1 MKRAEKGVY
10 KRKWRNAAGEMVMS
24 DTWTIEWF
32 IGEEKFRLATGL
44 KSKSAATTMRA
55 LKIAESVKAATQQ
68 KQKLH
73 GEITL
78 NEFVKTVYFCH
89 VFKKKVGLCLEGY
102 KADIL
107 AAVKPKA
114 TNEEFKEYTDC
125 LTNPASIRELTVL
138 INRHLDVV
146 CSDIADSKAFRL
158 VISSI
163 QNPVERA
170 VLLIMRFKMM
180 EIRARVD
187 VFRLVPSEFGERFLN
202 DIDGDQI
209 QKFRRELT
217 DDALSASTR
226 NKRCGLIKH
235 IFSVAY
241 EFKYVTAEKLVNI
254 RIDKQEAE
262 DNERHVET
270 TPEDRATIVETA
282 SKTPYMWELIVFAI
296 YSGLRRNKIFR
307 LKWSDVFLDVDTP
320 YYCIDKDKNN
330 ESARTPLSPQAIEV
344 LRCREN
350 AKLESIPWV
359 FYNVSTLNPY
369 DNVDKTFLKI
379 MKVAGRPDIL
389 WHDMRHIFCTMVAD
403 TPGVQLPDLMAV
415 SGHKD
420 TKMAM
425 RYINRS
431 LANKAKTVAG
441 LK

>member
-10 KRKWRNAAGEMVMS
+10 KRKWRNAAGEMVTS

-55 LKIAESVKAATQQ
+55 LKIAESVKAASQQ

-78 NEFVKTVYFCH
+78 NEFVKTVYFSH
-89 VFKKKVGLCLEGY
+89 VFKKKVGLCLEEY
-102 KADIL
+102 KTDIL

-114 TNEEFKEYTDC
+114 TDEELKEYTDS
-125 LTNPASIRELTVL
+125 LTNPTRMRGLIVSIIKL
-138 INRHLDVV
+138 LDVV
-146 CSDIADSKAFRL
+146 CSDIVDSKAFRTA
-158 VISSI
+158 ISSI
-163 QNPVERA
+163 PNPVERT

-180 EIRARVD
+180 EIRSRVD

-202 DIDGDQI
+202 DIDGDEI
-209 QKFRRELT
+209 KKFRRVLT
-217 DDALSASTR
+217 DAALSASTR

-235 IFSVAY
+235 IFSVAN
-241 EFKYVTAEKLVNI
+241 ELKYVSAEKLKDI
-254 RIDKQEAE
+254 RIDKQEVE

-270 TPEDRATIVETA
+270 TPKERAKIVKTA

-296 YSGLRRNKIFR
+296 FTGLRRNKIFR
-307 LKWSDVFLDVDTP
+307 LKWNDVFLDVDTP
-320 YYCIDKDKNN
+320 YYCLDKDKNN

-344 LRCREN
+344 LRCRKK
-350 AKLESIPWV
+350 AKLDGVLWV
-359 FYNVSTLNPY
+359 FYNMTTLTPY
-369 DNVDKTFLKI
+369 DNVDKAFLKI
-379 MKVAGRPDIL
+379 MTKAKRPDIL
-389 WHDMRHIFCTMVAD
+389 WHDLRHIFCTMVAD
-403 TPGVQLPDLMAV
+403 IPGVQLPDLMAV

-420 TKMAM
+420 PKMAM
-425 RYINRS
+425 RYINKS
-431 LANKAKTVAG
+431 LANKAKTVAA